1 MASAVDVCHQGC
13 WDTRSGHLFTDSQV
27 AWDVEWEHLSPVA
40 LCRDG
45 MGSLMA
51 LPGDR
56 TQCCTGHS
64 ALLSINS
71 AALGSVCAGPGA
83 AAMDHL
89 SLMATV
95 HFHLDRGIS
104 ISVCHLFTTVRLK
117 TQISCFLP
125 HTTPD
130 ALWAQEPQRVRG
142 NCRPAQGTAR
152 GENTGPLELRGSPQH
167 LCTCNC
173 CTAFCALSGPR

>member
-1 MASAVDVCHQGC
+1 MSVTRAVGTQGQVTFLQTHRLLGM
-13 WDTRSGHLFTDSQV
+13 WSGSIFLLWLCV
-27 AWDVEWEHLSPVA
+27 GMGWGLSW
-40 LCRDG
+40 LCRG
-45 MGSLMA
+45 
-51 LPGDR
+51 
-56 TQCCTGHS
+56 TGHS
-64 ALLSINS
+64 VAQDTLLCSPLT
-71 AALGSVCAGPGA
+71 AQLWGLCAGPGA

-130 ALWAQEPQRVRG
+130 ALWAQEPQRIRG
-142 NCRPAQGTAR
+142 SCRPAQGTAR